1 MKDKIKAV
9 ALFSGGLDSILAVK
23 LIQEQGI
30 EVEGIN
36 FNTPF
41 FGLGE
46 AFVIAKDLD
55 INLEIIDITEELLK
69 ILKKPKY
76 GFGKNMNPCI
86 DCHALMFKK
95 AGEYMNKIGASFI
108 LSGEVLGERP
118 MSQNRN
124 SLSIVGRES
133 GFEGRILRPLSA
145 LLLTETIPEK
155 EGLVNRNKLLD
166 ISGRSR
172 KRQIEL
178 AAKIGIKDYPSP
190 AGGCKLTEP
199 AFSKRLR
206 DLFTQGSFSI
216 EEIELLK
223 LGRHFRLSKGI
234 KLVVGRNK
242 EENEQL
248 QNFFQDGDFLFKA
261 KKSEKSGIGKNVVI
275 IGGGNTAMDAA
286 RTAYRLV
293 GEDGKVTVVYRRT
306 INEMPADQS
315 EIKAVLEENMEIIE
329 LAGPEKVI
337 NENGQV
343 KSLLCSKMELKE
355 TDSSGRPRPVKIE
368 GSKFE
373 IPCDTIIPSESV
385 HAFDTP
391 LLLHAPK
398 QQSAGH

>member
-9 ALFSGGLDSILAVK
+9 ALFSGGLDSILALK

-30 EVEGIN
+30 EVKGVN
-36 FNTPF
+36 FKTPF
-41 FGLGE
+41 FGLHE

-69 ILKKPKY
+69 ILNKPKY

-124 SLSIVGRES
+124 SLSIIERES
-133 GFEGRILRPLSA
+133 GFEGKILRPLSA
-145 LLLTETIPEK
+145 LLLTETIPERG
-155 EGLVNRNKLLD
+155 GLVDRNKLLD

-178 AAKIGIKDYPSP
+178 AAKMGINDYPSP

-206 DLFTQGSFSI
+206 DLFTQKSFSL
-216 EEIELLK
+216 EEVELLK
-223 LGRHFRLSKGI
+223 LGRHFRLSRDI

-261 KKSEKSGIGKNVVI
+261 KNLKGPISLLRGVYRVNDGFIGKSCQI
-275 IGGGNTAMDAA
+275 TARYCD
-286 RTAYRLV
+286 R
-293 GEDGKVTVVYRRT
+293 
-306 INEMPADQS
+306 NE
-315 EIKAVLEENMEIIE
+315 EENEEVFIDYYR
-329 LAGPEKVI
+329 
-337 NENGQV
+337 
-343 KSLLCSKMELKE
+343 ELKGIAK
-355 TDSSGRPRPVKIE
+355 TRKVK
-368 GSKFE
+368 
-373 IPCDTIIPSESV
+373 
-385 HAFDTP
+385 P
-391 LLLHAPK
+391 LREEELEVLRV
-398 QQSAGH
+398 

>member
-30 EVEGIN
+30 EVKGVN
-36 FNTPF
+36 FKTPF
-41 FGLGE
+41 FGLDE

-69 ILKKPKY
+69 ILKKPKH

-95 AGEYMNKIGASFI
+95 AGEYMTKIGASFI

-124 SLSIVGRES
+124 SLNIIEKES
-133 GFEGRILRPLSA
+133 GFSGRILRPLSA
-145 LLLTETIPEK
+145 LLLAETIPEK
-155 EGLVNRNKLLD
+155 EGLVDRNKLLD

-172 KRQIEL
+172 KRQMEL
-178 AAKIGIKDYPSP
+178 AAKMGIEDYPSP

-206 DLFTQGSFSI
+206 DLFTQESFSL
-216 EEIELLK
+216 EEIKLLK
-223 LGRHFRLSKGI
+223 LGRHFRLSRDI

-248 QNFFQDGDFLFKA
+248 LNFFQDGDFLFKA
-261 KKSEKSGIGKNVVI
+261 KNLKGPVSLLKKGSKVNNELIDKSCRI
-275 IGGGNTAMDAA
+275 TARYCD
-286 RTAYRLV
+286 R
-293 GEDGKVTVVYRRT
+293 
-306 INEMPADQS
+306 NE
-315 EIKAVLEENMEIIE
+315 EENEEVNINYYSKSKELVRTMKVKPLIENELEILRIQ
-329 LAGPEKVI
+329 G
-337 NENGQV
+337 
-343 KSLLCSKMELKE
+343 
-355 TDSSGRPRPVKIE
+355 
-368 GSKFE
+368 
-373 IPCDTIIPSESV
+373 
-385 HAFDTP
+385 
-391 LLLHAPK
+391 
-398 QQSAGH
+398 

>member
-30 EVEGIN
+30 EVKGVN
-36 FNTPF
+36 FKTPF
-41 FGLGE
+41 FGLDE

-86 DCHALMFKK
+86 DCHTLMFKK

-124 SLSIVGRES
+124 SLNIIERES

-145 LLLTETIPEK
+145 LLLAETIPEK
-155 EGLVNRNKLLD
+155 EGLVDRNKLLD

-172 KRQIEL
+172 KRQMEL
-178 AAKIGIKDYPSP
+178 AAKMGIKDYPSP

-206 DLFTQGSFSI
+206 DLFFTQESFSI
-216 EEIELLK
+216 KEIELLK
-223 LGRHFRLSKGI
+223 LGRHFRLSKDI

-248 QNFFQDGDFLFKA
+248 QNFFQEGDFLFKA
-261 KKSEKSGIGKNVVI
+261 KNLK
-275 IGGGNTAMDAA
+275 
-286 RTAYRLV
+286 
-293 GEDGKVTVVYRRT
+293 
-306 INEMPADQS
+306 
-315 EIKAVLEENMEIIE
+315 
-329 LAGPEKVI
+329 GPV
-337 NENGQV
+337 
-343 KSLLCSKMELKE
+343 SLLK
-355 TDSSGRPRPVKIE
+355 R
-368 GSKFE
+368 GSKGNNELIDKSCRITARYCDKNSFNDLVDVDVWKHGQRIKQTNYVRSLSDQE
-373 IPCDTIIPSESV
+373 IVQYRI
-385 HAFDTP
+385 
-391 LLLHAPK
+391 
-398 QQSAGH
+398 

>member
-9 ALFSGGLDSILAVK
+9 ALFSGGLDSNLALK

-30 EVEGIN
+30 EVKGVN
-36 FNTPF
+36 FKTPF

-46 AFVIAKDLD
+46 AFVIANDLD
-55 INLEIIDITEELLK
+55 INLKIIDITEELLK

-118 MSQNRN
+118 MSQNRD
-124 SLSIVGRES
+124 SLSIIERES
-133 GFEGRILRPLSA
+133 GFEGKILRPLSA
-145 LLLTETIPEK
+145 LLLMETIPEK
-155 EGLVNRNKLLD
+155 GGLVDRNKLLD

-172 KRQIEL
+172 KRQIKL
-178 AAKIGIKDYPSP
+178 ADEMGIKDYPSP

-206 DLFTQGSFSI
+206 DLFTQESFSL

-223 LGRHFRLSKGI
+223 LGRHFRLSKDI

-261 KKSEKSGIGKNVVI
+261 KNLKGPISLLKKGSKVNNELIDKSCQI
-275 IGGGNTAMDAA
+275 TARYCD
-286 RTAYRLV
+286 R
-293 GEDGKVTVVYRRT
+293 
-306 INEMPADQS
+306 NE
-315 EIKAVLEENMEIIE
+315 EENEEVNINYYCKSKELVRTVKVKPLIE
-329 LAGPEKVI
+329 YKLEFLRIQG
-337 NENGQV
+337 
-343 KSLLCSKMELKE
+343 
-355 TDSSGRPRPVKIE
+355 
-368 GSKFE
+368 
-373 IPCDTIIPSESV
+373 
-385 HAFDTP
+385 
-391 LLLHAPK
+391 
-398 QQSAGH
+398 

>member
-30 EVEGIN
+30 EVKGVN
-36 FNTPF
+36 FKTPF
-41 FGLGE
+41 FGLDKT
-46 AFVIAKDLD
+46 FLIAKSVGMD
-55 INLEIIDITEELLK
+55 LEIIDITQELLE
-69 ILKKPKY
+69 ILRNPKH

-95 AGEYMNKIGASFI
+95 AGEYMTKIGASFI

-124 SLSIVGRES
+124 SLNIIERES

-145 LLLTETIPEK
+145 LLLAETIPEK
-155 EGLVNRNKLLD
+155 EGLVDRNKLLD

-172 KRQIEL
+172 KKQMEL
-178 AAKIGIKDYPSP
+178 AAKMGIEDYPSP

-206 DLFTQGSFSI
+206 DLFTQESFSL

-223 LGRHFRLSKGI
+223 LGRHFRLSKDI

-261 KKSEKSGIGKNVVI
+261 KNLKGPISLLRG
-275 IGGGNTAMDAA
+275 
-286 RTAYRLV
+286 AYRV
-293 GEDGKVTVVYRRT
+293 NDGFIDKSCQITARYCDR
-306 INEMPADQS
+306 NE
-315 EIKAVLEENMEIIE
+315 EENEEVFIDYYIE
-329 LAGPEKVI
+329 LKGIAKTRKVKPLR
-337 NENGQV
+337 EE
-343 KSLLCSKMELKE
+343 ELE
-355 TDSSGRPRPVKIE
+355 VLRV
-368 GSKFE
+368 
-373 IPCDTIIPSESV
+373 
-385 HAFDTP
+385 
-391 LLLHAPK
+391 
-398 QQSAGH
+398 